1 MMQSGVPASGEVVR
15 YTSKSQ
21 ESRALERG
29 QSFIEFMQGKKSM
42 PVNGG

>member
-1 MMQSGVPASGEVVR
+1 MLQNGIPASGEVVR

-21 ESRALERG
+21 DSRALERG
-29 QSFIEFMQGKKSM
+29 QSFIDFMQGKKSM